1 MVPLLMEVA
10 IEQRVSF
17 VYYYIL
23 QIESASVWVFD
34 VDILKKFFVF
44 KQINHNMGYTQNEN
58 DRCWKKKVTN
68 ISNVYQEL
76 QPHVVAHKIVTYL
89 RSFFDFVHL
98 ARSSWGLTLSF
109 FIQNLFIIRQTKLF
123 MSNCYLKFC
132 LAFLFFSIPY
142 TLTLLSPGL
151 ICHYFSGFLDGFPG
165 AKE

>member
-1 MVPLLMEVA
+1 MEVA

-23 QIESASVWVFD
+23 RGESASVWVFD

-89 RSFFDFVHL
+89 RSFFNFVHL

-109 FIQNLFIIRQTKLF
+109 FYTKFIYNQTNKTFYVKLL
-123 MSNCYLKFC
+123 LKV
-132 LAFLFFSIPY
+132 LLSFSIFLH
-142 TLTLLSPGL
+142 TLHPNSALSGSDMPL
-151 ICHYFSGFLDGFPG
+151 FLWFPWWFPWC
-165 AKE
+165 